1 MVDVFVTNSDDLSNV
16 ATELLEKYLD
26 WLETFFIKSKD
37 GKLYWTDEAA
47 AEDHAK
53 VKKYLD
59 NKKIRDEGLALRRE
73 FAKEFNK
80 FANKLKI
87 KKGDNE

>member
-1 MVDVFVTNSDDLSNV
+1 MDTFLTNSDDFSNV
-16 ATELLEKYLD
+16 SIEFLEKYLD
-26 WLETFFIKSKD
+26 WLETFFIKSKN

-59 NKKIRDEGLALRRE
+59 DKRIRDAGLALRRE
-73 FAKEFNK
+73 FIEFNK
-80 FANKLKI
+80 
-87 KKGDNE
+87 GE